1 MLETFLFSI
10 SSLVCCF
17 MLSISEP
24 LFMGLSLFAIS
35 FAISVL
41 LGLEMSSLVG
51 YFVFLIYIGGLMVL
65 FGYVLS
71 IFPNQRFGVPVLFVK
86 LSLVVLVSFVVV
98 FHKNKGDSFVSLGDF
113 GSCLGSGNMYLFV
126 AVLLLFVLLLVVAFC
141 KKRRM
146 PLRMVWE

>member
-1 MLETFLFSI
+1 
-10 SSLVCCF
+10 
-17 MLSISEP
+17 
-24 LFMGLSLFAIS
+24 MGLSLFAIS

-41 LGLEMSSLVG
+41 LGLEIRSLVG

-65 FGYVLS
+65 FGYVLR

-86 LSLVVLVSFVVV
+86 LSLVVLVRFVVV
-98 FHKNKGDSFVSLGDF
+98 FHKNKGDLFVRLGDF
-113 GSCLGSGNMYLFV
+113 GSCLGSGNIYLFV

>member
-1 MLETFLFSI
+1 MLETFLFFVSC
-10 SSLVCCF
+10 LVCCF

-24 LFMGLSLFAIS
+24 LFMGLSLFVVSFIIS
-35 FAISVL
+35 IL
-41 LGLEMSSLVG
+41 LGLEMGSLVG

-86 LSLVVLVSFVVV
+86 LLSAVLLSFVLV
-98 FHKNKGDSFVSLGDF
+98 FHKNKGDQFLSLGDF
-113 GSCLGSGNMYLFV
+113 GSCVGSGNMYLFV
-126 AVLLLFVLLLVVAFC
+126 AFLLLFVLLLVVAFC

>member
-1 MLETFLFSI
+1 MLETFLFSV

-24 LFMGLSLFAIS
+24 LFMGLSLFAVS

-71 IFPNQRFGVPVLFVK
+71 IFPNQRFGAPVLFVK
-86 LSLVVLVSFVVV
+86 LLLVVLVGFVVA
-98 FHKNKGDSFVSLGDF
+98 FHKNKGESFVSLGDF

>member
-1 MLETFLFSI
+1 MLEVILFSI

-24 LFMGLSLFAIS
+24 LFMGLALFAVS

-51 YFVFLIYIGGLMVL
+51 YFVFLIYIGGLMIL

-71 IFPNQRFGVPVLFVK
+71 IFPNQRFGAPVLFVK
-86 LSLVVLVSFVVV
+86 LLLAVLVGFVVV
-98 FHKNKGDSFVSLGDF
+98 FHKNKGDSFVSIGDF

-126 AVLLLFVLLLVVAFC
+126 GVLLLFVLLLVVAFC

-146 PLRMVWE
+146 PLRMV

>member
-1 MLETFLFSI
+1 MLETFLFSV

-24 LFMGLSLFAIS
+24 LFMGLSLFAVS

-71 IFPNQRFGVPVLFVK
+71 IFPNQRFGAPVLFVK
-86 LSLVVLVSFVVV
+86 LLLVVLVGFVVV
-98 FHKNKGDSFVSLGDF
+98 FHKNKGESFVSLGDF
-113 GSCLGSGNMYLFV
+113 GYCLGSGNMYLFV

>member
-10 SSLVCCF
+10 SSLMCCF

-24 LFMGLSLFAIS
+24 LFMGLSLFAVS

-71 IFPNQRFGVPVLFVK
+71 IFPNQRFGAPVLFVK
-86 LSLVVLVSFVVV
+86 LLLAVLVSFVVV
-98 FHKNKGDSFVSLGDF
+98 FHKNKGDTFMSLGDF

-146 PLRMVWE
+146 PLRMVW

>member
-1 MLETFLFSI
+1 MLETFLFSV

-24 LFMGLSLFAIS
+24 LFMGLSLFAVS

-71 IFPNQRFGVPVLFVK
+71 IFPNQRFGAPVLFVK
-86 LSLVVLVSFVVV
+86 LLLVVLVGFVVV
-98 FHKNKGDSFVSLGDF
+98 FHKNKGESFVSLGDF

>member
-1 MLETFLFSI
+1 MLETFLFSV

-24 LFMGLSLFAIS
+24 LFMGLSLLAVS

-71 IFPNQRFGVPVLFVK
+71 IFPNQRFGAPVLFVK
-86 LSLVVLVSFVVV
+86 LLLVVLVGFVVV
-98 FHKNKGDSFVSLGDF
+98 FHKNKGESFVSLGDF

>member
-1 MLETFLFSI
+1 MLETLLFSI

-24 LFMGLSLFAIS
+24 LFMGLCLFTVS
-35 FAISVL
+35 FVISVL
-41 LGLEMSSLVG
+41 LGLEMNSLVG

-71 IFPNQRFGVPVLFVK
+71 IFPNQRFGAPVLFVK
-86 LSLVVLVSFVVV
+86 LLLAVLVGFVVF
-98 FHKNKGDSFVSLGDF
+98 FHKNKSALFVSLGDF

-146 PLRMVWE
+146 PLRMV

>member
-1 MLETFLFSI
+1 MLETFLFFI

-17 MLSISEP
+17 ILRIREP
-24 LFMGLSLFAIS
+24 LFMGLSLFAVS

-41 LGLEMSSLVG
+41 LGLEIRSLVG

-65 FGYVLS
+65 FGYVLR

-86 LSLVVLVSFVVV
+86 LLLVVLVRFVVV
-98 FHKNKGDSFVSLGDF
+98 FHKNKGASFVRLGDF
-113 GSCLGSGNMYLFV
+113 GSCLSSGNIYLFV

-146 PLRMVWE
+146 PLRMV

>member
-1 MLETFLFSI
+1 MLETFLFSA

-24 LFMGLSLFAIS
+24 LFMGLSLFAVS

-71 IFPNQRFGVPVLFVK
+71 IFPNQRFGAPVLFVK
-86 LSLVVLVSFVVV
+86 LLLVVLVGFVVV
-98 FHKNKGDSFVSLGDF
+98 FHKNKGESFVSLGDF

>member
-1 MLETFLFSI
+1 MLETFLFFI

-24 LFMGLSLFAIS
+24 LFMGLSLFAVS

-86 LSLVVLVSFVVV
+86 LLLVVLVSFVVV
-98 FHKNKGDSFVSLGDF
+98 FHKNKGASFVSLGDF

-146 PLRMVWE
+146 PLRMVW

>member
-1 MLETFLFSI
+1 MLETFLFSV

-24 LFMGLSLFAIS
+24 LFMGLSLFAVS

-71 IFPNQRFGVPVLFVK
+71 IFPNQRFGAPVLFVK
-86 LSLVVLVSFVVV
+86 LLLVVLVGFVAV
-98 FHKNKGDSFVSLGDF
+98 FHKNKGESFVSLGDF